1 MRFDHLKSLCLS
13 AGIFALLLIIGFSL
27 SAHKV
32 LWLDELYT
40 QQTAIDANSLK
51 GILSHTFPDGNKN
64 PLFYVIQK
72 GACKAFSYRLPV
84 YFPQYFYSTRDVPS
98 QVILRIPSNFYMSLA
113 LALIFYFF
121 TRFFSFYAAIYALC
135 VALVTPMV
143 WFYWVEARPYSLWFL
158 LTTIQLLLVCCSVIS
173 PKTKIV
179 GKLILTHIL
188 LSLTTPT
195 SMIQISIATLMVGW
209 KAKLNVKQLT
219 LVGVLPIGITLFY
232 YSIDVMNKIKT
243 YSFPFNLFDVVMP
256 ERVYIYIIY
265 ALTAWVLPEKY
276 RKLSWNI
283 FFLPVFLLF
292 IASALAVLV
301 KDIYTQNSDQGFFSR
316 YLIYLTP
323 ADILMF
329 SLASIDLRQWSR
341 QNPWICMNVSILLG
355 GLVIMRGLLTYRD
368 ILAAALYLHSPW

>member
-158 LTTIQLLLVCCSVIS
+158 LTSIQLLLLCCTTIA
-173 PKTKIV
+173 PKIKNV
-179 GKLILTHIL
+179 RGLFWTHIL
-188 LSLTTPT
+188 LALTTPA
-195 SMIQISIATLMVGW
+195 SSWSRCLRAISTAWATV
-209 KAKLNVKQLT
+209 T
-219 LVGVLPIGITLFY
+219 LV
-232 YSIDVMNKIKT
+232 
-243 YSFPFNLFDVVMP
+243 SF
-256 ERVYIYIIY
+256 
-265 ALTAWVLPEKY
+265 
-276 RKLSWNI
+276 
-283 FFLPVFLLF
+283 
-292 IASALAVLV
+292 
-301 KDIYTQNSDQGFFSR
+301 
-316 YLIYLTP
+316 
-323 ADILMF
+323 
-329 SLASIDLRQWSR
+329 
-341 QNPWICMNVSILLG
+341 
-355 GLVIMRGLLTYRD
+355 
-368 ILAAALYLHSPW
+368 